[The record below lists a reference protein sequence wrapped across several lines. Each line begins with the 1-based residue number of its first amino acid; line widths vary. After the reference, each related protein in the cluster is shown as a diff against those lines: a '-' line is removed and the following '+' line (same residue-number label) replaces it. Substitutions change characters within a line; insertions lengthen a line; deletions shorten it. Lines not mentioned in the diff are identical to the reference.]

1 ERSLGIGL
9 RAVLLRRLPGSLAA
23 PPLDQLALNVGLSLA
38 SYGLLR
44 RLRLD
49 RGLAALLVALATLM
63 VSVLLVGGRL
73 RVTPDLPAL
82 SLGFPGAVTALL
94 ATDVLRQNL
103 RRRLSPPAYEWAG
116 ALLSALLLLGG
127 LLAFQA
133 LTGYTGVYPLMA
145 RLGPALSWALVLPL

>member
-1 ERSLGIGL
+1 
-9 RAVLLRRLPGSLAA
+9 
-23 PPLDQLALNVGLSLA
+23 LSLA

-82 SLGFPGAVTALL
+82 SLGFTGAVTALL

-145 RLGPALSWALVLPL
+145 RLGPALSWALVLPLLLYAAWATLVLRLLRGAGPPPAWLAVGLCWLAA